1 MAQYSS
7 YEALLA
13 DLQKQVNETLVE
25 DVAPVVKD
33 VMRDNILN
41 TVYSA
46 YKPVK
51 YIRRYN
57 DGGLIDNENIHS
69 ELVSDGTIS
78 ITNDTPVNEEYGGDD
93 STMSLTEQII
103 EGKGYNYNL
112 EGAAYLEPRDFMED
126 TREELRQTGDHVEA
140 LKNGLRK
147 KGFEVK

>member
-1 MAQYSS
+1 MAQYTSF
-7 YEALLA
+7 ETLLA
-13 DLQKQVNETLVE
+13 DLQKQVNKSLVE

-33 VMRDNILN
+33 VMRDNILS

-57 DGGLIDNENIHS
+57 DGGLLDNENIHS

-78 ITNDTPVNEEYGGDD
+78 ITNDTPINEEYDGDD

-103 EGKGYNYNL
+103 EGKGYSYNL
-112 EGAAYLEPRDFMED
+112 EGAAYLESRDFMED